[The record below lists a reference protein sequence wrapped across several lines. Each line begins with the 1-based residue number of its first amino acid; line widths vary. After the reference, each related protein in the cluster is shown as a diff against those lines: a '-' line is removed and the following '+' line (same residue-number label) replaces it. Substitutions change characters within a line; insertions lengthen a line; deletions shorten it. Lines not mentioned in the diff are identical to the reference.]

1 MIYGSLRSFYLLL
14 DNVDSLDVFFLA
26 VGLYLSEDVL
36 DEVLLEVVV
45 VIEYSFQISS
55 EEDQMIDGQFLILQA
70 FQQPLMMIFD
80 LILQYIPQ
88 LLIIGLLYI
97 IGTLTDIRS
106 KFPNILQLL
115 DNPLRLLFLRKIFKQ
130 LRDDPFIDL
139 IRIKIILMFEDI
151 AILIQYDIAILV
163 VLVD

>member
-1 MIYGSLRSFYLLL
+1 M
-14 DNVDSLDVFFLA
+14 FFLA

-88 LLIIGLLYI
+88 LLIIGLFYI
-97 IGTLTDIRS
+97 VSPLTDIRS

-115 DNPLRLLFLRKIFKQ
+115 DNPLRLLFLRKILQQ

-151 AILIQYDIAILV
+151 AILIQNDIAILV

>member
-1 MIYGSLRSFYLLL
+1 M
-14 DNVDSLDVFFLA
+14 FFLA

>member
-1 MIYGSLRSFYLLL
+1 MIYGSRSFYLLL
-14 DNVDSLDVFFLA
+14 DSVDSLDVFFLA
-26 VGLYLSEDVL
+26 VGLYLREDVL

-55 EEDQMIDGQFLILQA
+55 EEDQMIDGQFLVLQA

-88 LLIIGLLYI
+88 LLIISLLYI
-97 IGTLTDIRS
+97 VGPLTDIRS

-115 DNPLRLLFLRKIFKQ
+115 DNPLRLLFLRKILQQ

-139 IRIKIILMFEDI
+139 IRIKIILMFEDV
-151 AILIQYDIAILV
+151 AIFIQYDIAILI